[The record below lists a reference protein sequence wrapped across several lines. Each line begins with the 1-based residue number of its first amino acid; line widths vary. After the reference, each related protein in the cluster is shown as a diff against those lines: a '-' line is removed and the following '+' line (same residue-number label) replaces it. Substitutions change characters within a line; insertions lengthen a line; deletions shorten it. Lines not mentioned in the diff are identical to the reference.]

1 MGALAGIYRE
11 VLPFETNFTQ
21 IPNGWIRDKRLSL
34 KAKGLLTYLLSH
46 ESGYM
51 LTLERIARDTA
62 DGRSAIRSASAEL
75 VVAGYLVT
83 KQTREEDGRLG
94 PLVWTIQ
101 DPTAFE
107 NPTAVNPTADNRT
120 TKEEKHKEEKLEENI
135 LAHFQ
140 EFWELYPK
148 KLSRRQ
154 AFTAYRQALKRATT
168 AEILEGIKRYAADPN
183 LPPMAFVPYG
193 ATWLNGD
200 RWLDGP
206 LPERIKTKQELEAE
220 AELARAARAERDRE
234 RRKQEDA
241 ERQREREAW
250 EALKAAGRAE
260 PPKCDHGINLARC
273 NRCLAKMTKQKQE
286 GNN

>member
-51 LTLERIARDTA
+51 LTLERIARDTQ
-62 DGRSAIRSASAEL
+62 DGRSAIRAASAEL
-75 VVAGYLVT
+75 VKAGYLVT
-83 KQTREEDGRLG
+83 KQTREQDGRLG

-101 DPTAFE
+101 DPTAFDF
-107 NPTAVNPTADNRT
+107 PTAVFPTADNRT
-120 TKEEKHKEEKLEENI
+120 TKEEKLKEEQLEENI

-140 EFWELYPK
+140 EFWDLYPK
-148 KLSRRQ
+148 KLARRG

-168 AEILEGIKRYAADPN
+168 AEILQGVQRYAQDPN
-183 LPPMAFVPYG
+183 LPPMGFIPYG
-193 ATWLNGD
+193 ATWLNQD
-200 RWLDGP
+200 RWQDGP
-206 LPERIKTKQELEAE
+206 LPERIKTKQELEAD
-220 AELARAARAERDRE
+220 AEAARIKRQERE
-234 RRKQEDA
+234 REQRRLEEA
-241 ERQREREAW
+241 ERQAEREAW

-260 PPKCDHGINLARC
+260 PPKCEHGINLARC
-273 NRCLAKMTKQKQE
+273 SKCITKLPNQNKE
-286 GNN
+286 G

>member
-1 MGALAGIYRE
+1 MAALAGIYRE

-21 IPNGWIRDKRLSL
+21 IPNAWIRDNRLSL

-51 LTLERIARDTA
+51 LTLERIARDTQ
-62 DGRSAIRSASAEL
+62 DGRSAIRAASAEL
-75 VVAGYLVT
+75 VSAGYLVT

-107 NPTAVNPTADNRT
+107 KPTAVKPTADNRT
-120 TKEEKHKEEKLEENI
+120 TKEEKLKEEQLEENI

-140 EFWELYPK
+140 EFWDLYPK
-148 KLSRRQ
+148 KLARRG

-168 AEILEGIKRYAADPN
+168 AEILAGVTQYQKDPN
-183 LPPMAFVPYG
+183 LPPMAFIPYG
-193 ATWLNGD
+193 ATWLNQD
-200 RWLDGP
+200 RWQDGP
-206 LPERIKTKQELEAE
+206 LPERIKSRQELDAE
-220 AELARAARAERDRE
+220 KETERLAKIERE
-234 RRKQEDA
+234 REARKREEL

-260 PPKCDHGINLARC
+260 PPKCEHGINLARC
-273 NRCLAKMTKQKQE
+273 NKCLAKMTKQNKE
-286 GNN
+286 GN